1 MLTTINI
8 QAMNLLC
15 FIVCKNNE
23 NLCMPQKLGTDYTN
37 FTDLA
42 NENIN
47 YNHVNPRNPRLNIIK
62 SYLTK
67 SMRGFQERCT
77 SDLFPEYRMLHTM
90 R

>member
-1 MLTTINI
+1 
-8 QAMNLLC
+8 
-15 FIVCKNNE
+15 
-23 NLCMPQKLGTDYTN
+23 MPQKLGTDYTN

-47 YNHVNPRNPRLNIIK
+47 YNRVNPRNPRLNIIK

-67 SMRGFQERCT
+67 SMHGFQERCT